1 MRRRL
6 ARAVCALA
14 AVALAIAAASLGEKL
29 LAGEGGA
36 AETVPPTAQAMARA
50 ALEGTVDELLAAAGA
65 QVARP
70 EADWVAEAAQAMQ
83 GGREVPGAE
92 GALAV
97 PSWLDEALAALP
109 PPAQLLVGGDGALVS
124 LHWQQD
130 EGQSRQLGKLL
141 AAAGWTAVESG
152 VSGCASYVRGEG
164 EGEWLMISGWS
175 YGEGVVVLVQ
185 CA

>member
-14 AVALAIAAASLGEKL
+14 AVALAIAAASLGEKM

-36 AETVPPTAQAMARA
+36 AETVPPTAQTMARA
-50 ALEGTVDELLAAAGA
+50 AMEGTVDELLAAAGA
-65 QVARP
+65 QVARTGAVP
-70 EADWVAEAAQAMQ
+70 VASAQEAEADRQGAA
-83 GGREVPGAE
+83 GAE
-92 GALAV
+92 DALDV
-97 PSWLDEALAALP
+97 PPWLAELLAALP
-109 PPAQLLVGGDGALVS
+109 PPTQLLAGGDGALVS

-130 EGQSRQLGKLL
+130 EGQAQQLGNLL
-141 AAAGWTAVESG
+141 EAAGWTAVDSG

-164 EGEWLMISGWS
+164 EGEWLMISEWS
-175 YGEGVVVLVQ
+175 YGEGVVVLAQ